1 MKALASYAGIAAG
14 SVIFALSLNFFFIA
28 NGLAEGGLTGLAL
41 IAHYLAALPTG
52 LTLAVLN
59 VPLLL
64 LGWSRWGVSFIFK
77 TLLSVLIIA
86 ATVDL
91 TQGLGVPTHD
101 LLLGAL
107 YGGAFSG
114 VGTGIVLR
122 SGATTGGIDVIARF
136 IHEKYGISMG
146 KIYFSFDF
154 AVLTLFA
161 LLFGLEKALYTL
173 VALFVFSQVI
183 DRVIE
188 GVNGAKAVIIISRA
202 AAAIT
207 QDIINKLDRGATVL
221 RGYGAYTGRERDVLY
236 VVVGRQQ
243 LLRLKKI
250 VQDQDPH
257 AFVIVN
263 DVHEVLGEGFRRT
276 F

>member
-1 MKALASYAGIAAG
+1 MNTLVSYAGLAAG
-14 SVIFALSLNFFFIA
+14 SVIFALSLNLFFVA
-28 NGLAEGGLTGLAL
+28 NGLAEGGLTGVAL
-41 IAHYLAALPTG
+41 IVHYLAGLPTG
-52 LTLAVLN
+52 LILAALN

-64 LGWSRWGVSFIFK
+64 LGWLRWGFSFIFK
-77 TLLSVLIIA
+77 TLLSVVIVA
-86 ATVDL
+86 VTVDL
-91 TQGLGVPTHD
+91 TQGIGVPTHD

-114 VGTGIVLR
+114 VGIGLVLR
-122 SGATTGGIDVIARF
+122 SGATTGGIDVVARF
-136 IHEKYGISMG
+136 FHEKYGISLG
-146 KIYFSFDF
+146 KIYFSFDS

-161 LLFGLEKALYTL
+161 LFFGLEKALYTL
-173 VALFVFSQVI
+173 VALFVFSQVV
-183 DRVIE
+183 DRIIE

-207 QDIINKLDRGATVL
+207 QDIISKLDRGVTVL